1 MNVFSYVFTAVV
13 EACPP
18 NIKDSLFSINQY
30 SSDCRKGLLLL
41 ILFLCLLL
49 ADLYILKGGL
59 SCHSRKTLGCSY
71 L

>member
-30 SSDCRKGLLLL
+30 SSDCRKGLLLHT
-41 ILFLCLLL
+41 
-49 ADLYILKGGL
+49 YVLKGGL
-59 SCHSRKTLGCSY
+59 SCHSRKTLGCSH